1 MRTAVTHS
9 LKTAAPYW
17 DAIAAGWKNF
27 EVRRDDR
34 GFQRGDTLLLRR
46 MSDDH
51 PNYYK
56 THDGESD
63 YAKNAL
69 TIEATVAWVLTG
81 GQLGVEPGYV
91 VMALSNIERLST

>member
-1 MRTAVTHS
+1 MRKPVTHS

-34 GFQRGDTLLLRR
+34 GFQRGDTLMLRR

-51 PNYYK
+51 PSYYK
-56 THDGESD
+56 TPTGESEYPRD
-63 YAKNAL
+63 AL

-91 VMALSNIERLST
+91 VMALTDISRV